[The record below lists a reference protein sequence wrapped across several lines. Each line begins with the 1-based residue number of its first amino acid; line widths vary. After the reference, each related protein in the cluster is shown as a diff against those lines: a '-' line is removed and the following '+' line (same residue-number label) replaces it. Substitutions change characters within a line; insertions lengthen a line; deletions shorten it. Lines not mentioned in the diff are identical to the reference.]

1 MSTALLELVGFPV
14 LREGN
19 IIWLPS
25 GPLDV
30 AEACSGIR
38 SLLSLVTLAVIYG
51 YLMETR
57 TWVRVVLVCLAVPIA
72 VVANSFRI
80 FSTGL
85 LMEFGYKDVT
95 EGVSHALAGVLV
107 FAMALTM
114 LVVVHRLI
122 SLVWKSGSA
131 VRREVAH
138 PQEQTATGM
147 RVKIESFRLGIV
159 AVPML
164 AAAIFLLFHRS
175 GDDKHV
181 GTLPSQIG
189 D

>member
-1 MSTALLELVGFPV
+1 MSTSLLELVGLPV

-51 YLMETR
+51 YLVETR
-57 TWVRVVLVCLAVPIA
+57 TWVRIVLVCLAVPIA

-85 LMEFGYKDVT
+85 LMEFGYKNVT
-95 EGVSHALAGVLV
+95 E
-107 FAMALTM
+107 
-114 LVVVHRLI
+114 
-122 SLVWKSGSA
+122 
-131 VRREVAH
+131 
-138 PQEQTATGM
+138 
-147 RVKIESFRLGIV
+147 
-159 AVPML
+159 
-164 AAAIFLLFHRS
+164 
-175 GDDKHV
+175 
-181 GTLPSQIG
+181 
-189 D
+189 